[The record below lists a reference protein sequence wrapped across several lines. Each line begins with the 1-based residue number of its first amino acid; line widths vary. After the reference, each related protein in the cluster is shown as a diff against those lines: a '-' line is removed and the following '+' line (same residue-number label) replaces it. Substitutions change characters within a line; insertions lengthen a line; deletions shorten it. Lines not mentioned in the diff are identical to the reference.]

1 MIEFTKEE
9 VLMLINSISKMEGFL
24 LSLRSYESK
33 DIKSE
38 LLEPVNLLIDKLINR
53 GVQFI
58 IFAIDF
64 DGSVVTH
71 EYPNIGKDIGAEPV
85 LKYLIE
91 DGHQLILWTMR
102 GGQELA
108 DAVKWFNDRDIPLYG
123 VNENPTQK
131 EWTDSPKVFAQI
143 YIDDAA
149 IGVPLIYPDEGR
161 PYINWSLVN
170 LMVRQ

>member
-1 MIEFTKEE
+1 
-9 VLMLINSISKMEGFL
+9 
-24 LSLRSYESK
+24 
-33 DIKSE
+33 
-38 LLEPVNLLIDKLINR
+38 
-53 GVQFI
+53 
-58 IFAIDF
+58 
-64 DGSVVTH
+64 
-71 EYPNIGKDIGAEPV
+71 
-85 LKYLIE
+85 
-91 DGHQLILWTMR
+91 MR

-161 PYINWSLVN
+161 PYINWSLVS